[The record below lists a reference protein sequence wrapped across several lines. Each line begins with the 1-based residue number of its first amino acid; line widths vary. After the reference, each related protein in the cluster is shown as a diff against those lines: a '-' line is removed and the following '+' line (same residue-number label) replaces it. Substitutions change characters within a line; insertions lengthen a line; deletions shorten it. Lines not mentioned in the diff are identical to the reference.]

1 MIPSWGDY
9 LSDLTLAFRRSLEA
23 HPERRGTLIIC
34 LPRIEFAWCFVAF
47 GFARSLAPAAPVVDH
62 LARLKPYIGHW
73 VMFTNLRGDLVQ
85 GVLSSVP
92 DSLTEGS
99 VEVVVRKQRV
109 ASLKLGK
116 APKTSEILEQ
126 SQLPSVQIISDDQ
139 EDEDAGFQMN
149 YAPAPEFPDELVALA
164 QRLLGPRACDW
175 LEDTQGLIPD
185 SIAAYGTRGRMAC
198 ECNAKIGIA
207 EGASQFRLSEILKP
221 GGKGFLEPV
230 GRIRVLP
237 SSSLARLP
245 GGGMLP
251 SLVLVESL
259 TRAQQLLALTSQV
272 NRILLLARNAPGYND
287 SAEALHD
294 SYRHRLEP
302 ELPCSAKGDFPY
314 IFHKSFIHA

>member
-23 HPERRGTLIIC
+23 RPGRRGTLVIC
-34 LPRIEFAWCFVAF
+34 LPRIEFAWCFVVF
-47 GFARSLAPAAPVVDH
+47 GFARSLAPAAPVIDH
-62 LARLKPYIGHW
+62 LARLKPYVGHW
-73 VMFTNLRGDLVQ
+73 VSFADLIGGRFE
-85 GVLSSVP
+85 GVLDEVP
-92 DSLTEGS
+92 DSLAEGS
-99 VEVVVRKQRV
+99 VKIIVRRQRAGALKQ
-109 ASLKLGK
+109 GK
-116 APKTSEILEQ
+116 SHQTSAVLVQ
-126 SQLPSVQIISDDQ
+126 SQLPSVQILSETE
-139 EDEDAGFQMN
+139 EDKNDGFRMN
-149 YAPAPEFPDELVALA
+149 HAPAPELSDDLVALA
-164 QRLLGPRACDW
+164 QRLLGDQASNW
-175 LEDTQGLIPD
+175 LAGHGVRTNV
-185 SIAAYGTRGRMAC
+185 AAYGTRGRMAS

-221 GGKGFLEPV
+221 GGKGFLETV

-237 SSSLARLP
+237 SSSLARSP
-245 GGGMLP
+245 GGGMPP
-251 SLVLVESL
+251 SLVVVESL

-287 SAEALHD
+287 SAEALYD